1 MTGQD
6 SQTLTEKRSMS
17 TTTGQVLEF
26 ALGEETYCVSIDYV
40 TEIVD
45 INELTAVPNSPPHV
59 KGVMNLRGKTTSIVD
74 PAVVFDIDEET
85 DPNRII
91 VFDSDLTENDVAVG
105 WLVDR
110 VEQVVRV
117 DTETVDRSP
126 AQDEKAI
133 RGVIKQ
139 EDGSFVIWVDPGTVH
154 S

>member
-1 MTGQD
+1 M
-6 SQTLTEKRSMS
+6 TEKRSMN

>member
-6 SQTLTEKRSMS
+6 SQTLTEKRSMN